1 MSSVYYCHNCAAK
14 RNYLAPF
21 QTTSLLDTP
30 YQLGN
35 YMKHTVPD
43 ARYSIQSVFRS
54 TSTEAFADYVVNS
67 SLAGSVELDDFGRK
81 NIIWSAGK
89 DIGFRYE
96 QGVLKHPEDVVKVV
110 LSTDSGR
117 IHAYS
122 QSSTQFTAA
131 RCDDCGNQVLY

>member
-1 MSSVYYCHNCAAK
+1 MPRTYYCHHCAAK

-21 QTTSLLDTP
+21 HTTSLLDTP
-30 YQLGN
+30 YQLVN

-43 ARYSIQSVFRS
+43 ATYKIQSVFSS

-67 SLAGSVELDDFGRK
+67 SLAGSVEIDDLGRK

-96 QGVLKHPEDVVKVV
+96 QGFLIHPEDVVKVV

-117 IHAYS
+117 VHAYS
-122 QSSTQFTAA
+122 QSSTQFDEA
-131 RCDDCGNQVLY
+131 RCVDCGNPILY